1 MQILK
6 IFLLIWKILRD
17 DITWHMHFLPI
28 CVCVC
33 VCVCIHTYIVKAT
46 HLEIIAAD
54 ECSTLLILTAE
65 YYLITLFIHFL
76 RFIFWDELARKN
88 AVARNLLSKFQNQ
101 KTKAICNCVHDTKAL
116 AGFGIRF
123 RRSSVSLCDLLFK
136 FLSAELYQSGF
147 LEHPQRP
154 GKPTCSVL
162 SLTFFKMF
170 LSVRLCILLGY
181 QAYLLGILLFWWAFT
196 IPLALLQF
204 IS

>member
-76 RFIFWDELARKN
+76 RFIFCLRWIGQEECSCKEFIVKISEPEDKSYMQLCAWH
-88 AVARNLLSKFQNQ
+88 Q
-101 KTKAICNCVHDTKAL
+101 
-116 AGFGIRF
+116 GFSWIWHQIPQVIR
-123 RRSSVSLCDLLFK
+123 
-136 FLSAELYQSGF
+136 
-147 LEHPQRP
+147 
-154 GKPTCSVL
+154 
-162 SLTFFKMF
+162 LTVW
-170 LSVRLCILLGY
+170 STV
-181 QAYLLGILLFWWAFT
+181 
-196 IPLALLQF
+196 
-204 IS
+204 